1 MKKTFLM
8 ILSGLFMLFSTVN
21 TVTFCIVTDT
31 SSNILVIIFHLC
43 IIISTL
49 FLSIFFLEHRNC

>member
-8 ILSGLFMLFSTVN
+8 ILSGIFMLFSTVN